1 MTILTNTA
9 EMLISQFGE
18 VVTVRKTVED
28 SPDNSTY
35 GFKYGDSYSSEPIY
49 FEKDDSVDEEF
60 DHKVRLFDNPDE
72 ETLNSYGFEQNTE
85 TTIYTTED
93 VIENGNIILYRDAEF
108 VVNDTTSMQIGQG
121 PYRYVHGLVRR
132 Q

>member
-9 EMLISQFGE
+9 EMLISEFGE

-28 SPDNSTY
+28 SPDDST
-35 GFKYGDSYSSEPIY
+35 DPIY
-49 FEKDDSVDEEF
+49 FEKDDTVDEEF
-60 DHKVRLFDNPDE
+60 EQKVRLFDNPDE
-72 ETLNSYGFEQNTE
+72 ETLNNYGFEQDTE

-93 VIENGNIILYRDAEF
+93 VIENGDIILYRDAEF